1 MPGVHKNQG
10 ERRLANAAGRE
21 GRGFPPWRSLWE
33 GAKANVTGGAGAG
46 PEHELEA
53 QKRGLNPDGQ
63 QREAVGNGEKPALWL
78 TSGVGV
84 VASTY
89 SCVKQIYL

>member
-1 MPGVHKNQG
+1 MLQG
-10 ERRLANAAGRE
+10 GKE
-21 GRGFPPWRSLWE
+21 GASLRGGRSLWE

-46 PEHELEA
+46 PEQEPEA